1 METHSMVQSCSCI
14 WEVKADMS
22 LNLITGQW
30 EVTCDTAIPAGG
42 GGSGCRAGG
51 RVGAVRAPRVV
62 ALFSTL
68 VVMGR
73 RERPLERKAVLG
85 IISFLKDP

>member
-30 EVTCDTAIPAGG
+30 EVTCDRAIPAGG
-42 GGSGCRAGG
+42 GGQ
-51 RVGAVRAPRVV
+51 GAE
-62 ALFSTL
+62 L
-68 VVMGR
+68 G
-73 RERPLERKAVLG
+73 EEWVL
-85 IISFLKDP
+85 

>member
-1 METHSMVQSCSCI
+1 M
-14 WEVKADMS
+14 
-22 LNLITGQW
+22 
-30 EVTCDTAIPAGG
+30 
-42 GGSGCRAGG
+42 
-51 RVGAVRAPRVV
+51 GAVRAPRVV

-73 RERPLERKAVLG
+73 GERPLERKAVLG